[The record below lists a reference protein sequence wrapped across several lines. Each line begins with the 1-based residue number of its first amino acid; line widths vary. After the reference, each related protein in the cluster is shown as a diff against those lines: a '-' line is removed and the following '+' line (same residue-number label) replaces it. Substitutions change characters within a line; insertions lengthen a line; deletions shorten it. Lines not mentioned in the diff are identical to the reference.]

1 MKKHLLLCCIALFT
15 AFFSFAQTAE
25 WKVALA
31 KDVEQKFSLSDQK
44 SREVINIKEQIAQSI
59 MAYRMPHMETQ
70 IGKEAV
76 RKAIQ
81 NLEREEIV
89 RLNTALKDEAKAKEV
104 SQYLEGKIQLNVQ
117 PRKR

>member
-1 MKKHLLLCCIALFT
+1 MKKHLLLCCIALLT
-15 AFFSFAQTAE
+15 TFFSFAQTTD
-25 WKVALA
+25 WKVNLT
-31 KDVEQKFSLSDQK
+31 KDVETKFSLSSEK
-44 SREVINIKEQIAQSI
+44 SREVVNIKEQIAQSI

-70 IGKEAV
+70 IGKDAV

-89 RLNTALKDEAKAKEV
+89 RLKIALKDEAKAKEI
-104 SQYLEGKIQLNVQ
+104 SQYLEGKIQLNPP